1 MSPKHLLVNKSRLFW
16 LFTFDTLKLRDSLRN
31 ISRQLAESPLIQGWT
46 YYYDPSERHLG
57 LSEIMVKDEAEEES
71 SAQSL
76 FELFQRTDFFVL
88 DEEFFEAQTYTRF
101 LLEGFRLRHPLLP
114 NPLTVDV
121 LFMLTKWGVGCL
133 GFCTSTEDP
142 LTPAQLA
149 TLQLILKKEEPVLKV
164 ELPLK
169 LLEEIGHFDADI
181 RARVEAAREK
191 GKTTQRI
198 GTIAMGQIA
207 FYYMSAIISVINGR
221 KFSSMDEIAEKQ
233 RYETYIPHPL
243 IILEETTPSYESK
256 RDIPDPRAIGI
267 CRPHGHHKSSSRE
280 VCGCY

>member
-1 MSPKHLLVNKSRLFW
+1 LFW